1 MFKCQNVK
9 LITVYCPGGFAGC
22 AFAVGAVG
30 CAPDTGAPI
39 PALYPSGFLTWT
51 FSVLS
56 SLCPF
61 LYPYLSCEYLL
72 IVDCIYFSILIMP
85 LSL

>member
-22 AFAVGAVG
+22 ALATGAVG

-56 SLCPF
+56 SLSASRDVAVLWIFANRREQIF
-61 LYPYLSCEYLL
+61 LKFC
-72 IVDCIYFSILIMP
+72 
-85 LSL
+85 